1 MFSNK
6 FTKFLVTS
14 LFVGLFGL
22 VIACGGGEE
31 ELDVT
36 SETPAEKPAETTSS
50 KPAEKPAE
58 TTSSKSEFEEGSLN
72 VTLEIISPPTAI
84 DVLEGKAQFKTPGS
98 EEWVDVIDAQ
108 PIETGWSVRTLAVSR
123 AFPSLI
129 SGISRFS
136 GSSIEVG
143 ISPVNLFIGF
153 SARVSFIPASSCHFS
168 N

>member
-1 MFSNK
+1 MFSNFDK
-6 FTKFLVTS
+6 YILTS
-14 LFVGLFGL
+14 LLVGLFAFVL
-22 VIACGGGEE
+22 ACGGGEE

-58 TTSSKSEFEEGSLN
+58 TTKSSEPEFEAGSLN

-84 DVLEGKAQFKTPGS
+84 DVLEGKAQFKTPGA

-123 AFPSLI
+123 AVLKFVDGSQLAIKPLSLI
-129 SGISRFS
+129 HI
-136 GSSIEVG
+136 
-143 ISPVNLFIGF
+143 
-153 SARVSFIPASSCHFS
+153 
-168 N
+168 